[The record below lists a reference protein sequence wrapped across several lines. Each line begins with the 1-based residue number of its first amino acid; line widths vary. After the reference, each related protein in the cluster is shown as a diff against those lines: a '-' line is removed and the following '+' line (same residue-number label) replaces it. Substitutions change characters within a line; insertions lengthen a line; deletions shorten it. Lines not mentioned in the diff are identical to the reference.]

1 MSRQTGGHTGPHAYP
16 ATKMLARAAAAVHN
30 TPGSRK
36 AIKKNH
42 NRKTRQYIRKLIKE
56 QLS

>member
-1 MSRQTGGHTGPHAYP
+1 
-16 ATKMLARAAAAVHN
+16 MLARAAAAVHN